1 MLPQDLLPWSTPA
14 RAASARWAWGAGHG
28 MGDGKGEAITLTR
41 CLGALG
47 SVGTSGKEGDG
58 SASLQHSGNKGPFP
72 SSSIVMDFK

>member
-1 MLPQDLLPWSTPA
+1 
-14 RAASARWAWGAGHG
+14 

-58 SASLQHSGNKGPFP
+58 SVSLQHSGNKGPFP